1 MSGKRF
7 VEGLSNG
14 RRTWLRA
21 GLLLVT
27 SSLMLAGLAACTEKR
42 PEFRNTDVTGSG
54 IAKDGFALTDH
65 TGAARTM
72 ADYRGKV
79 VLVFFGFTHCPD
91 VCPST
96 MVDAAEAVKL
106 LGPRGDR
113 LQVLFITVDPERDT
127 PENLARYVPAF
138 HPSFVGLW
146 GDAETTAR
154 TAKEFK
160 VFYQKSQQSSS
171 GSYSIDH
178 SAGSYIF
185 DTQGRVRLFT
195 RHGVGAESLAHD
207 ISLLLDEAG

>member
-7 VEGLSNG
+7 VEGPSNG
-14 RRTWLRA
+14 RRAWLRA
-21 GLLLVT
+21 GTLLAAT
-27 SSLMLAGLAACTEKR
+27 SVALAGISACSEKR
-42 PEFRNTDVTGSG
+42 LEFRNTDVTGSG
-54 IAKDGFALTDH
+54 IAKDGFTLTDH
-65 TGAARTM
+65 AGATRTL

-91 VCPST
+91 VCPTT
-96 MVDAAEAVKL
+96 MLEAAEAMKL

-138 HPSFVGLW
+138 HPSFVGLR
-146 GDAETTAR
+146 GDADTTAR
-154 TAKEFK
+154 TAKDFK

-178 SAGSYIF
+178 TAGSYIF
-185 DTQGRVRLFT
+185 DTQGRLRLFT